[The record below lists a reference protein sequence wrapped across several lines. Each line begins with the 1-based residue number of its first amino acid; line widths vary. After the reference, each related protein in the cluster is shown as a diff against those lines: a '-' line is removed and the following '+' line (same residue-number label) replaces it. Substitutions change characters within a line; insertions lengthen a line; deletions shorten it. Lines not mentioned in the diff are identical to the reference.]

1 VWNHYVHILLYLG
14 VDYNIYLI
22 NRIRE
27 EAKTKELG
35 EATRIAVAKTGGVIT
50 SAGIILAGTF
60 SALMILPLTDLFQL
74 SLAVAIGVII
84 DTFITRT
91 LLVPALVKI
100 LGQLNWWPNKI
111 IPNKILFLVLLI
123 YNQH

>member
-50 SAGIILAGTF
+50 SAGIILARTF
-60 SALMILPLTDLFQL
+60 SALIILPLTDLFQL
-74 SLAVAIGVII
+74 NLSVAIGVII

-111 IPNKILFLVLLI
+111 IPNKILFLVLFI